1 MLMSA
6 TVSEGFHTDDR
17 LAAAG
22 FAAGFTTKAL
32 GSMHLAESRAKALER
47 AGLAA
52 WPAYMHQQVHEKTV
66 LPLSSASSELAKAD
80 GWVVDAPGRVALVYA
95 ADCAPV
101 FIWDKKGRAAALLH
115 SGWRGTFANIAAE
128 GVKALAAR
136 GIAPAELEAYV
147 GARAGACCY
156 AVSDDFEAKFDA
168 STLQRRGGKLYF
180 DNGAAIRGQLIAAGV
195 AGSAIAL
202 DQECTICSGN
212 FFSYR
217 RSKDGTRMMGMLAM
231 RGAAA

>member
-6 TVSEGFHTDDR
+6 TVLEGFHTDDR

-22 FAAGFTTKAL
+22 FSAGFTTKAM
-32 GSMHLAESRAKALER
+32 GSMHLAENRAKALER

-52 WPAYMHQQVHEKTV
+52 WPAYMHQQVHEKAV
-66 LPLSSASSELAKAD
+66 LPLSGATSELAKAD

-95 ADCAPV
+95 ADGAPV
-101 FIWDKKGRAAALLH
+101 FLWDKKGRAAVILH

-128 GVKALAAR
+128 GVKSLAAR
-136 GIAPAELEAYV
+136 GVGAADLQAYV

-156 AVSDDFEAKFDA
+156 AVSDDFAEKFGA
-168 STLQRRGGKLYF
+168 GTLQRRGGKLYF
-180 DNGAAIRGQLIAAGV
+180 DNGAAVRGQLLAAGV
-195 AGSAIAL
+195 AESAIAL

-217 RSKDGTRMMGMLAM
+217 RSKDGTRMMGFLAM